1 MTKKN
6 TKTYDYIVNISDANS
21 ANDIYLA
28 TAIAKIDKTLTYDE
42 IISLF
47 NAIEDTV
54 MSNVSVTFVNATKN
68 CDTKKPKKS
77 WFRRILDW
85 IKGK

>member
-1 MTKKN
+1 MTKKT
-6 TKTYDYIVNISDANS
+6 TKKYDYIVNISDANS

-42 IISLF
+42 IISLV
-47 NAIEDTV
+47 NAIQDTV
-54 MSNVSVTFVNATKN
+54 ISDVSVTFVNATKN